1 VERTEPD
8 SQDMPDPQDM
18 LDLAIDNNNQIFQHR
33 TLRINYTSYDLQRH
47 SDLINIRTRPDL
59 MILSEEGDKTHPY
72 QYGQL
77 IDIFI
82 PAPDKGGSDSGTGSD
97 SDDPPESEK
106 GISGDEI
113 LEDEETLEGG
123 FGYSVF

>member
-1 VERTEPD
+1 MKADKCISFVDRDMFMRYRGGGVGHKYMRAIEQWLWETGWGGKVPNAEESEPD
-8 SQDMPDPQDM
+8 T
-18 LDLAIDNNNQIFQHR
+18 A
-33 TLRINYTSYDLQRH
+33 
-47 SDLINIRTRPDL
+47 
-59 MILSEEGDKTHPY
+59 EEEP
-72 QYGQL
+72 
-77 IDIFI
+77 I